1 MGRANRATDF
11 GLTEP
16 GTDPGESPV
25 IGRAAHSTTAAPP
38 RAIRH
43 TFSSR
48 HRRASC
54 HSPLYW
60 RFTAVNGTLSV
71 RTGEPARRRQALHGF
86 RPPLG
91 TPSDPTDAG
100 TRDQGG
106 QGHRRS
112 LIGTPGVQSAEREA
126 PRR

>member
-1 MGRANRATDF
+1 MGRADRATDF

-16 GTDPGESPV
+16 GTDPGESSV
-25 IGRAAHSTTAAPP
+25 FDHAAHSTLAAPP

-43 TFSSR
+43 TFSRR
-48 HRRASC
+48 HRRRSC
-54 HSPLYW
+54 HSPLRW

-71 RTGEPARRRQALHGF
+71 RTGERARSRQAIHGF
-86 RPPLG
+86 LPPVG

-100 TRDQGG
+100 RLAQRR
-106 QGHRRS
+106 QRHLRS
-112 LIGTPGVQSAEREA
+112 LVGTPSVQSAVRQG